1 MNNQPASQNRKG
13 GFAPM
18 KLKAVAFVIICLMLA
33 MLWFSALPVCGS
45 MVWSG

>member
-1 MNNQPASQNRKG
+1 MNKKSVRQNRNG
-13 GFAPM
+13 GYAPM
-18 KLKAVAFVIICLMLA
+18 KLKAVAFIILCLMLA